1 MGLSRH
7 AKKFHVLRRIFPMF
21 WRGSP
26 GMMSYNAQKETYLRD
41 LLPND
46 LIHGQLKRE
55 VLIQEEVTRVWVI
68 LISESVCFLEREFC
82 QIWRSVAGR
91 PPLFCCYDN
100 LCHYI
105 CEYCI
110 YHDIIAPAILISGK
124 WASRVQVFWKSVIIF
139 KCYIARTCQS
149 AAIKLIS

>member
-91 PPLFCCYDN
+91 PPCSVVMITYVIIYVSIVYITILLPQPFLLVESEQAGCRCSEN
-100 LCHYI
+100 LSSYLS
-105 CEYCI
+105 
-110 YHDIIAPAILISGK
+110 AILQGH
-124 WASRVQVFWKSVIIF
+124 ASPQLSN
-139 KCYIARTCQS
+139 
-149 AAIKLIS
+149 